1 MDLSIIVAI
10 CNAILASILLL
21 GCGYAVFVLDHS
33 PWWFLAALLAYVFVH
48 QHVELVKK

>member
-21 GCGYAVFVLDHS
+21 GCGYVVFMLGHS
-33 PWWFLAALLAYVFVH
+33 PWWFLGTLLAYVFVH
-48 QHVELVKK
+48 QDVELVKK